1 MKHTTVP
8 VLGIAL
14 LALTVSAC
22 ASMGGILGGRPDE
35 IDGEVRS
42 LDTRRGQL
50 QIREDY
56 GRDISVR
63 YDGRTRVVSGGRSYG
78 VSSLR
83 RGDQVRV
90 HLDYDRNDQPWA
102 ERIELRRESRSGGV
116 WQDRDR
122 RARVERWDGVVQQ
135 VDHRRGWF
143 TLDRGRSGDVRVYLG
158 RNPRR
163 EDVRD
168 FERLRRGQRVR
179 IEVYASSRGQAELV
193 RFR

>member
-1 MKHTTVP
+1 MKHTTLP
-8 VLGIAL
+8 AFGIAAL
-14 LALTVSAC
+14 LLTMPAC
-22 ASMGGILGGRPDE
+22 ANLGGVLAGRPDD
-35 IDGEVRS
+35 ISGEVRS

-63 YDGRTRVVSGGRSYG
+63 YDGRTRVVSGSRTYG
-78 VSSLR
+78 VSMLR
-83 RGDQVRV
+83 RGDLVRV
-90 HLDYDRNDQPWA
+90 RLEYDRNDQPWA
-102 ERIELRRESRSGGV
+102 ERIELRRASRTGGV
-116 WQDRDR
+116 WQDRGGR
-122 RARVERWDGVVQQ
+122 VRVERWDGVVQQ

-143 TLDRGRSGDVRVYLG
+143 VLDRGRSGDTRVYLG

-179 IEVYASSRGQAELV
+179 IEVRASSRGEAELV